1 MAGWNLQG
9 NSGRSDAGSRSCW
22 RYKARCE
29 RRSKPSRAGFVQL
42 EDRMTH
48 LEAGQG
54 QLIAE
59 AKGAAS
65 SAASMVASAVISE
78 VVTRVT
84 RMEMRLDVAE
94 QRLLPPPS

>member
-1 MAGWNLQG
+1 MRTALEAIE
-9 NSGRSDAGSRSCW
+9 GRLRT
-22 RYKARCE
+22 
-29 RRSKPSRAGFVQL
+29 L